1 MSGAADIAYSAIPV
15 IAGLSEPTRSQVRQA
30 FADSIA
36 VIWQVMIG
44 ISGAGLLGSLLMK
57 AVPMHKK
64 VDKKWALSDKTAVD
78 LNPVAEAEKDGDA
91 V

>member
-1 MSGAADIAYSAIPV
+1 
-15 IAGLSEPTRSQVRQA
+15 
-30 FADSIA
+30 
-36 VIWQVMIG
+36 MIG